1 MVDFIRVLTKH
12 ARHCFILCSVTSG
25 LIHTPCTEYCERQHQ
40 PSHQVCQCSGLGRRR
55 AAAHWIAGSRMH
67 WAGPPSQ
74 RLISKR
80 ACLCSKYTHK
90 KGKYQFLCSKKKK
103 KKIKGRKLE
112 LPPSTKQVGEAAL
125 AKPSPR
131 WPVCHRRRGSSM
143 CGASRPPAPAN
154 SAPSTQPYRP
164 DSTTPAAGI
173 SPVRRAAAPQGTYP
187 ASAAAGEPE
196 RWAPGMTMAS
206 RRGNSP
212 GG

>member
-1 MVDFIRVLTKH
+1 MVGFIRVLTKH

-25 LIHTPCTEYCERQHQ
+25 LIHTPCTV
-40 PSHQVCQCSGLGRRR
+40 PSTVSDSIRCAS
-55 AAAHWIAGSRMH
+55 AVV
-67 WAGPPSQ
+67 WAGGEQQPTGLQEAECIGPGLHHNVSSLSA
-74 RLISKR
+74 LICAPNTHTREVSVSLFKNEKR
-80 ACLCSKYTHK
+80 KEKEENSSCRRQPNKS
-90 KGKYQFLCSKKKK
+90 
-103 KKIKGRKLE
+103 E
-112 LPPSTKQVGEAAL
+112 KQPAAL

-196 RWAPGMTMAS
+196 RWSPGMTMAS